1 MANPE
6 QFHQSFIESPRKH
19 LLNITNHGIHQWQII
34 PGLTDT
40 GGQNVFVNQF
50 SDALADQGFKITIIN
65 RGGYKHPISGE
76 MRTGLQYKNANERI
90 FYLED
95 GIDEFIRKED
105 MQAQIPDLKEA
116 LEEFLIHEGSKIDL
130 IISHYW
136 DAAQLGIA
144 YNQDRSETVPHIWV
158 PHSLGIY
165 KKRNVSTDLWE
176 HLRVDERIAV
186 EKQIVQQVDGIG
198 ATSGMIREM
207 LSAEYDYH
215 GKMFWLPPCID
226 TERFYPRKVDRGDQI
241 WQFLGS
247 QVGLTDE
254 QVQGRKIIT
263 EVSRTVANKRKDVL
277 IKAYAK
283 IKPEYPHTLLVVSID
298 EQEVELS
305 QELHGLITDLE
316 LKGEVV
322 PVGSIWDLLP
332 TLYAVTDIFCTP
344 SVVEGF
350 GMTPQEAAATKV
362 AVVSSDGVP
371 FATEYLL
378 GEEFQEVSLPDD
390 PERAVRVG
398 QGAIVVSKDDVEG
411 FGFALAMLLAD
422 DDLRLQLGVQ
432 GYQITIPDFTWEKV
446 TRNFLK
452 AAGVS
457 VNWHG

>member
-1 MANPE
+1 MANSE
-6 QFHQSFIESPRKH
+6 HLHKAFIESPRKH
-19 LLNITNHGIHQWQII
+19 ILNITNHGIHQWQII

-65 RGGYKHPISGE
+65 RGGYKHPLSGE
-76 MRTGLQYKNANERI
+76 MRTGLHYKNDNERI

-95 GIDEFIRKED
+95 GIDEFVRKED
-105 MQAQIPDLKEA
+105 MGAQIPDLNQT
-116 LEEFLIHEGSKIDL
+116 LEEFLIRERSKVDL

-136 DAAQLGIA
+136 DAALHGIA

-165 KKRNVSTDLWE
+165 KKRNVSPDLWE
-176 HLRVDERIAV
+176 HLRVEERIAV
-186 EKQIVQQVDGIG
+186 EKQIVQQVDGTA

-215 GKMFWLPPCID
+215 GKVFWLPPCIN

-241 WQFLGS
+241 WEFLGS
-247 QVGLTDE
+247 QVGLTAE

-277 IKAYAK
+277 IKAYAI
-283 IKPEYPHTLLVVSID
+283 IKHEYPDTLLVVSID
-298 EQEVELS
+298 EQEVELA
-305 QELHGLITDLE
+305 QQLHSLIDDLGL
-316 LKGEVV
+316 KKEVV

-332 TLYAVTDIFCTP
+332 TLYAVTDVFCTP

-378 GEEFQEVSLPDD
+378 GVEFQEVSLPEDL
-390 PERAVRVG
+390 ERTVRVG
-398 QGAIVVSKDDVEG
+398 QGAIVVPKDDVEG

-432 GYQITIPDFTWEKV
+432 GYQITIPDFTWEQV

-457 VNWHG
+457 TN